1 MATTISLRL
10 SEDESQMIQ
19 AYVAANNL
27 NVSSFI
33 RNLVLDTIEDELQIN
48 EERILKARRDLH
60 NEKVYNHEEV
70 WKELG
75 I

>member
-27 NVSSFI
+27 NVSSF
-33 RNLVLDTIEDELQIN
+33 TIEDELQIN
-48 EERILKARRDLH
+48 EERILKARRELH
-60 NEKVYNHEEV
+60 NGKVYDHEEV

>member
-27 NVSSFI
+27 NLSSFI

-48 EERILKARRDLH
+48 VERILASRRALRVEPLYD
-60 NEKVYNHEEV
+60 HEVV